1 MYLLL
6 SIGKVKKT
14 LEHERGRAAA
24 FTLIELLVVIAI
36 IAILAALLLPALSK
50 AKAKAYRIQCVNN
63 LKQLS
68 VTWHLYPDDN
78 NGRFASNGYKDGDN
92 RLWVVGDE
100 HIHPEAFTNTDYL
113 INPRYSLFADYLK
126 SVSIYKCPADRT
138 TINMGGQEL
147 RRVRNYSLNGYI
159 AWDFGSDASNTNFY
173 SFRKSSDIGA
183 VNSSQIFTFLDA
195 SPVNICFSG
204 FRIFMGTSGFF
215 WHRPTV
221 EHENSGV
228 VAFADSH
235 VEAHKW
241 KDPDTIKYA
250 RDGGNADGNHFVF
263 VNPNNPDL
271 RWLQEHTTVL
281 R

>member
-6 SIGKVKKT
+6 STRKVKKT
-14 LEHERGRAAA
+14 PEQERGRAAA

-159 AWDFGSDASNTNFY
+159 AWDFGSDASN
-173 SFRKSSDIGA
+173 
-183 VNSSQIFTFLDA
+183 
-195 SPVNICFSG
+195 
-204 FRIFMGTSGFF
+204 
-215 WHRPTV
+215 
-221 EHENSGV
+221 
-228 VAFADSH
+228 
-235 VEAHKW
+235 
-241 KDPDTIKYA
+241 
-250 RDGGNADGNHFVF
+250 
-263 VNPNNPDL
+263 
-271 RWLQEHTTVL
+271 
-281 R
+281 

>member
-1 MYLLL
+1 MIFLL
-6 SIGKVKKT
+6 STGKVKQT
-14 LEHERGRAAA
+14 LAFERGRAAA

-68 VTWHLYPDDN
+68 VTSHLYADDN
-78 NGRFASNGYKDGDN
+78 NGRLASNGYKDGDN

-100 HIHPEAFTNTDYL
+100 HIHPEAFTNIDYL
-113 INPRYSLFADYLK
+113 VNPQYSLFADYLK
-126 SVSIYKCPADRT
+126 SVSVYKCPADRT
-138 TINMGGQEL
+138 TINRGGQEL
-147 RRVRNYSLNGYI
+147 PRLRNYSLNGYI
-159 AWDFGSDASNTNFY
+159 AWDFGSDSSNTNFY
-173 SFRKSSDIGA
+173 EFRKSSDISA
-183 VNSSQIFTFLDA
+183 VNSSQIFTFIDA
-195 SPVNICFSG
+195 SPVNICFPG

-215 WHRPTV
+215 FHRPTV

-228 VAFADSH
+228 LAFADSH

-250 RDGGNADGNHFVF
+250 RDGGSADGNHFAF

-271 RWLQEHTTVL
+271 RWLQDHATVP